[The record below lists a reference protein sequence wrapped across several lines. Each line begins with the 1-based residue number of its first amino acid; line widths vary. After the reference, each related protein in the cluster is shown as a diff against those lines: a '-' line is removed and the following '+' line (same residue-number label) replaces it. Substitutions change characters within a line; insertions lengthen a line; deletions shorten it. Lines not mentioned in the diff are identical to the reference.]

1 MRYYLK
7 KLTLPLLRMNRFNA
21 FKVFVV
27 TFILYF
33 AIHMI
38 VGFVHCINTDYANC
52 PGNEELFS
60 DKEDDFDD

>member
-1 MRYYLK
+1 
-7 KLTLPLLRMNRFNA
+7 MNRFNA